1 MKNKILLFIL
11 PLSILASQTFAQKS
25 MLDELGKD
33 EETIDYVKS
42 SFKTNR
48 IINMHSL
55 ENTAEGVLDFKI
67 SHRFGVVDQ
76 GIYDLFGTDAATQ
89 RMGFD
94 YGITDNLCIG
104 VNRNSVHKALD
115 GFVKYRILRQS
126 TGKVNMP
133 ITLSFLSSMALE
145 TQKFT
150 DLSRKNYFSSRLF
163 YTNQLLI
170 GRKFNDVFS
179 LELAPT
185 VVHRNLVKTTAD
197 KNTVF
202 AMGIGGRVR
211 LNRRTTF
218 NAEYTYVL
226 PNQLTGQYANCLS
239 IGFDIETGGHVF
251 QLHFTNSESMSEY
264 SYITQTEYPW
274 GKNAVRFG
282 FNVSRVFTIYDTK
295 KKALK
300 KWFTMV

>member
-1 MKNKILLFIL
+1 MKNKLLLFLL
-11 PLSILASQTFAQKS
+11 PLSIFASAAHAQKS
-25 MLDELGKD
+25 LLDELGAD
-33 EETIDYVKS
+33 EKTIDYAKY

-55 ENTAEGVLDFKI
+55 ENTAEGVLDMKI

-76 GIYDLFGTDAATQ
+76 GIYDLFGLDYATQ
-89 RMGFD
+89 RIGFD
-94 YGITDNLCIG
+94 YGVTDDLCVG
-104 VNRNSVHKALD
+104 VNRNSVKKALD

-133 ITLSFLSSMALE
+133 VTLSVLSSLACE
-145 TQKFT
+145 TQKWANPAR
-150 DLSRKNYFSSRLF
+150 DNKFSSRLF
-163 YTNQLLI
+163 YTNQILV
-170 GRKFNDVFS
+170 GRKFNDVFT

-185 VVHRNLVKTTAD
+185 MVHRNLVATKSE

-202 AMGIGGRVR
+202 AMGVGGRVR

-218 NAEYTYVL
+218 NAEYIYVL
-226 PNQLTGQYANCLS
+226 PNQLGDGYKNSLS

-251 QLHFTNSESMSEY
+251 QLHFTNSISMSEY
-264 SYITQTEYPW
+264 SFITQNTESW

-282 FNVSRVFTIYDTK
+282 FNVSRVFTMYETANNK
-295 KKALK
+295 KKK
-300 KWFTMV
+300 D